1 MLELSKR
8 KLQSRFIY
16 FLVSLVLCFYIGY
29 LIGKDAANRDRR
41 NSMKIEK
48 TK

>member
-1 MLELSKR
+1 MKKCCNRITRFMLL
-8 KLQSRFIY
+8 I
-16 FLVSLVLCFYIGY
+16 VVVVYIGY
-29 LIGKDAANRDRR
+29 QIGRDAANRDRR

>member
-1 MLELSKR
+1 MKKYCTRVAKFMLL
-8 KLQSRFIY
+8 IVV
-16 FLVSLVLCFYIGY
+16 LVYIGY
-29 LIGKDAANRDRR
+29 QIGLDAANRDRR